1 MVYMLVLILL
11 KEINNSDLFTMD
23 YLEEI
28 VKKFEINYEKIKV
41 KVWIY

>member
-1 MVYMLVLILL
+1 MIYMLVLILL
-11 KEINNSDLFTMD
+11 KEINNSYLFTMD